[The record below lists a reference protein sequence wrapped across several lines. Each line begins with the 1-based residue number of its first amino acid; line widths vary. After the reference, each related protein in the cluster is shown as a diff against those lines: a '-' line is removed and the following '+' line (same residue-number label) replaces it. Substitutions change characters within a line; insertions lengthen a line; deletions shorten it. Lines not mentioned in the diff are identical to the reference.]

1 MHPSEL
7 PPDLIARMTARRGRR
22 HVFDQLVPA
31 RTALVVIDM
40 QAAFTD
46 ARSPLHVPAA
56 TGAVPAITRMA
67 NGLRALGGTVAWVR
81 SAFPPSNRDWTTFF
95 DLLNPPGFTAPLR
108 DAMQRGAWGHTLTP
122 GLAPATDDL
131 DIDKDRYSAFF
142 PGACPLPD
150 CLRAQGVDTVL
161 IAGTLTEVCCES
173 SARDAMMDNFRVV
186 VLSDA
191 CATRSDAA
199 HLASLVTM
207 ASAFAD
213 VQDVATA
220 LGFLARGSGAAQK
233 DTA

>member
-1 MHPSEL
+1 MHPSDL
-7 PPDLIARMTARRGRR
+7 PPDLIARLTARRGRR
-22 HVFDQLVPA
+22 HMYDQLVPA
-31 RTALVVIDM
+31 QTALVVIDM

-46 ARSPLHVPAA
+46 ARSPLCVPAA
-56 TGAVPAITRMA
+56 VGVVPAITRIA

-95 DLLNPPGFTAPLR
+95 ELLNPPEFTSPLR
-108 DAMQRGAWGHTLTP
+108 DAMQRGAWGHAMTP
-122 GLAPATDDL
+122 GLMPAPADL

-142 PGACPLPD
+142 PGASPLPD
-150 CLRAQGVDTVL
+150 LLRGRRIDTVL
-161 IAGTLTEVCCES
+161 IAGTLTDVCCES

-186 VLSDA
+186 TLSDA

-199 HLASLVTM
+199 HLASLITQ

-220 LGFLARGSGAAQK
+220 LQFLAR
-233 DTA
+233 

>member
-7 PPDLIARMTARRGRR
+7 PPDLIARLTARRGRR
-22 HVFDQLVPA
+22 HVYDLLDPA

-40 QAAFTD
+40 QGAFTD
-46 ARSPLHVPAA
+46 ARSPLHVPPAV
-56 TGAVPAITRMA
+56 GVVPAITRMA
-67 NGLRALGGTVAWVR
+67 DGLRALGGTVAWVR

-95 DLLNPPGFTAPLR
+95 DLLNPPAFTAPLR
-108 DAMQRGAWGHTLTP
+108 DAMQRGEWGHAMTP
-122 GLAPATDDL
+122 GLVPQPGDL
-131 DIDKDRYSAFF
+131 DHDKDRYSAFF
-142 PGACPLPD
+142 PAASPLPAA
-150 CLRAQGVDTVL
+150 LRARGIDTVL

-220 LGFLARGSGAAQK
+220 LGFLARRSGASQQGLG
-233 DTA
+233 